1 MDAGGGLAPRR
12 GLAEGSQKPR
22 SSGRIA
28 RATVAFCR
36 PVSGSCPAFP
46 CPCGA
51 IPVRDRPGK
60 QTNRDDIR
68 HVVCE
73 SNDFTP
79 KVTRAVRVQTVNGDP
94 AALAAGQRLRAACD
108 LIEAEAREGRH
119 EGALGIGEL
128 REHSLCENTRARHVV
143 FIVDAARSAQDV
155 GDADALALARE
166 FVTPTR
172 AAHAVEDA
180 FVHQSLRHR
189 LEMPR
194 RKAMA
199 RRELACGDGTFAPVE
214 RNVYD
219 SSNRKQALAGKE

>member
-1 MDAGGGLAPRR
+1 MDAAGGLAPRR
-12 GLAEGSQKPR
+12 WWAAGLQKRR

-79 KVTRAVRVQTVNGDP
+79 KVTRAVRVQTVNGAP
-94 AALAAGQRLRAACD
+94 AALAAGQRFGAPCD
-108 LIEAEAREGRH
+108 LVKAESCESRH
-119 EGALGIGEL
+119 EGALGV
-128 REHSLCENTRARHVV
+128 RERRKHGLFENTRARHVV
-143 FIVDAARSAQDV
+143 FIVILDATRSAQNV
-155 GDADALALARE
+155 GNADALALAR
-166 FVTPTR
+166 
-172 AAHAVEDA
+172 
-180 FVHQSLRHR
+180 
-189 LEMPR
+189 
-194 RKAMA
+194 
-199 RRELACGDGTFAPVE
+199 
-214 RNVYD
+214 
-219 SSNRKQALAGKE
+219 